1 MRPQATT
8 PPPEFRV
15 SRIEIIHPHSRGQD
29 EARRLVE
36 GIASTLQQRYGVSA
50 MADGADA
57 MQLSGTGI
65 QGRIELQP
73 GQVRVVAEL
82 GLLFAAMKDMVED
95 EIRRV
100 LREKLG

>member
-1 MRPQATT
+1 M
-8 PPPEFRV
+8 
-15 SRIEIIHPHSRGQD
+15 SRIEVIHPHARGPD

-36 GIASTLQQRYGVSA
+36 GIADTLQQRYGVTTV
-50 MADGADA
+50 ADGADA
-57 MQLSGTGI
+57 MRLSGTGI

-73 GQVRVVAEL
+73 GRVRVVAEL
-82 GLLFAAMKDMVED
+82 GLLFAAVSGMVED